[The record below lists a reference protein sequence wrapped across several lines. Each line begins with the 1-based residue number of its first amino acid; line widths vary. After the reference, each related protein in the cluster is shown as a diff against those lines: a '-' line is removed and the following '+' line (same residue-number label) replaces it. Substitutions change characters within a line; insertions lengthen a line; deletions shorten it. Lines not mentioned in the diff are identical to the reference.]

1 MLLIRNVEPSLLS
14 CHLCDIGKYHK
25 VLVAI
30 GSNNP
35 VGKKVDYYPAF
46 NIIPHPGVN
55 LRYFSVDMLYQQHEI
70 MSSTI

>member
-1 MLLIRNVEPSLLS
+1 LVRNVEPSLLS
-14 CHLCDIGKYHK
+14 CHLCAVGIYHK

-46 NIIPHPGVN
+46 NITPHPGVKH
-55 LRYFSVDMLYQQHEI
+55 RYFSLDMVYQQHEI